1 MGFWGWIVVCGLCVA
16 NARGADRFDP
26 LAGAVE
32 FPPQA
37 VPEQPTWSGDVIPAL
52 TRAGCAAGACHGSFQ
67 GRGGLRLSLLG
78 YDPAFDRESVIL
90 ASGGRRLNFAAPEQS
105 LLWRKAVGDVPHGG
119 GVRFA
124 RDSLAARVLR
134 RYIELG
140 APVDSADAPQPVSLT
155 VHPRNLR
162 LAPGAEATVR
172 AEVRLADGS
181 VKDVT
186 PWVLFDARD
195 EFLCSVDRLGAMRAH
210 SPGKGAITVRY
221 RGLVG
226 VVDVTIPHP
235 DPAPIE
241 GFTPQNFL
249 DPLVLEEWR
258 QLGVA
263 PAPLADDAEF
273 VRRVYG
279 DLIGTLPTPE
289 EAQGFIADT
298 SPDKRTRLIDRLL
311 ERPEYADY
319 WSVKWGDLLRVHRR
333 YVGDKGLAAFSGWLK
348 DALRENRPLSTM
360 ATELLTAKGNVYL
373 SGPVSYFFVDERP
386 EDLAETTAQV
396 FLGVRLQCAR
406 CHHHPM
412 EVWSQEDYW
421 GLAANFARL
430 EVKQTQEL
438 GGQGRY
444 GGIKVLRV
452 ATTIPEKRK
461 LPMDRAPQ
469 ALGGPTFVV
478 TDEATDPRVPLA
490 AWLVAPENPFFAR
503 NIANRYWSYLL
514 GAGLVE
520 QVDDLRDTNPAVMPA
535 VLEALANDFRAGG
548 SDLKRLLRVICNSR
562 VYQTASRLD
571 PDRDRD
577 GRLFTHRT
585 PRQLPAEVL
594 LDAVNRVLDVSESFA
609 GIPEGTRAIAL
620 PDPSIPSDFLATFGR
635 PQRNSPCEC
644 ARTASPNLAQALQL
658 LNSESLQ
665 KKLSRTD
672 GRLSRLLAERSD
684 AEIVEELYWWC
695 YSRPPRRDEG
705 AAVLTLVTEGA
716 SDRREAFED
725 LLWTLFN
732 SSEFVFSH

>member
-1 MGFWGWIVVCGLCVA
+1 MRFWAGIVVCLVCA
-16 NARGADRFDP
+16 TSAPGADRFDP
-26 LAGAVE
+26 LAAGGSLD
-32 FPPQA
+32 A
-37 VPEQPTWSGDVIPAL
+37 VPARPSWSADVIPAL

-78 YDPAFDRESVIL
+78 YDPAHDRETVIL
-90 ASGGRRLNFAAPEQS
+90 ASGGRRLNFAAPHRS
-105 LLWRKAVGDVPHGG
+105 LLLRKAIGEVPHGG
-119 GVRFA
+119 GSRFA
-124 RDSLAARVLR
+124 RDSVAARLVE
-134 RYIELG
+134 RYIEHG
-140 APVDSADAPQPVSLT
+140 APADAADAPQPVSLS
-155 VHPRNLR
+155 VEPRSVR
-162 LAPGAEATVR
+162 LAPGERVSIR
-172 AEVRLADGS
+172 AEVRLSDGTTR
-181 VKDVT
+181 DVT
-186 PWVLFDARD
+186 PWALFDPRD
-195 EFLCSVDRLGAMRAH
+195 EFLCTVDKGGEARGVNA
-210 SPGKGAITVRY
+210 GKAAVSVRY
-221 RGLVG
+221 RGLVA
-226 VVDVTIPHP
+226 VVDVTVPHT

-241 GFTPQNFL
+241 GFSPRNFL
-249 DPLVLEEWR
+249 DPLVLDEWR

-263 PAPLADDAEF
+263 PAPLADDHEF
-273 VRRVYG
+273 ARRVFG

-289 EAQGFIADT
+289 EARAFVVDT
-298 SPDKRTRLIDRLL
+298 DPDKRARLIDRLL

-348 DALRENRPLSTM
+348 GSLRANKPLSTM

-412 EVWSQEDYW
+412 EIWSQDDYW
-421 GLAANFARL
+421 GLAANFAKL

-438 GGQGRY
+438 GSQGRY

-452 ATTIPEKRK
+452 ARTIPEKRR
-461 LPMDRAPQ
+461 LPVDRAPK
-469 ALGGPTFVV
+469 ALGGPTFS
-478 TDEATDPRVPLA
+478 ATGDDADPRVELA

-503 NIANRYWSYLL
+503 NIANRYWSYLM
-514 GAGLVE
+514 GSGLVE
-520 QVDDLRDTNPAVMPA
+520 QVDDLRDTNPAAMPR
-535 VLEALANDFRAGG
+535 VLDALAADFRDGG
-548 SDLKRLLRVICNSR
+548 YDVKRLLRTLCNSR

-571 PDRDRD
+571 PERDRD
-577 GRLFTHRT
+577 GRLFTHRA

-594 LDAVNRVLDVSESFA
+594 LDAVNRIVGVSEAFA

-620 PDPSIPSDFLATFGR
+620 PDPAIPSDFLTTFGR

-644 ARTASPNLAQALQL
+644 ARTANPNLSQALQL
-658 LNSESLQ
+658 VNSESLQ
-665 KKLSRTD
+665 KKLSRDD
-672 GRLSRLLAERSD
+672 GRLTKLLADRSD

-695 YSRPPRRDEG
+695 YSRPSRADEAAKALGLLTEG
-705 AAVLTLVTEGA
+705 AAN
-716 SDRREAFED
+716 RREAFED

>member
-1 MGFWGWIVVCGLCVA
+1 MRVRGWIVVWALCVA

-26 LAGAVE
+26 LVAVDDVVGHD
-32 FPPQA
+32 
-37 VPEQPTWSGDVIPAL
+37 VPEHPTWSGDVVPAL

-78 YDPAFDRESVIL
+78 YDPAHDRESVIL
-90 ASGGRRLNFAAPEQS
+90 ASGGRRLNFAAPERS
-105 LLWRKAVGDVPHGG
+105 LLLRKGVGEVPHGG

-124 RDSLAARVLR
+124 RDSVAARIVR

-140 APVDSADAPQPVSLT
+140 APVDPVDAPQPVALT
-155 VHPRNLR
+155 IVPRRVR
-162 LAPGAEATVR
+162 LAPGEQATIR
-172 AEVRLADGS
+172 AEVRYSDGTAR
-181 VKDVT
+181 DVT

-195 EFLCSVDRLGAMRAH
+195 EFLCSVDKLGAMRAH

-226 VVDVTIPHP
+226 VVDVTIPYSE
-235 DPAPIE
+235 PAPIQ
-241 GFTPQNFL
+241 GFTPRNFL

-273 VRRVYG
+273 VRRVFG

-289 EAQGFIADT
+289 EARTFVADP
-298 SPDKRTRLIDRLL
+298 SPDKRSRLIDRLL
-311 ERPEYADY
+311 ERPEYVDFWA
-319 WSVKWGDLLRVHRR
+319 VKWGDLLRVHRR
-333 YVGDKGLAAFSGWLK
+333 YVGDKGLAAFSGWLRE
-348 DALRENRPLSTM
+348 ALRENRPLSTM

-373 SGPVSYFFVDERP
+373 SGPVSYYFVDERP

-444 GGIKVLRV
+444 GGVKVLRV
-452 ATTIPEKRK
+452 ARTIPEKRK
-461 LPMDRAPQ
+461 LPVDRAPK
-469 ALGGPTFVV
+469 ALGGPTFAV
-478 TDEATDPRVPLA
+478 TEEANDPRVALA
-490 AWLVAPENPFFAR
+490 AWLVDPDNPFFAR

-514 GAGLVE
+514 GSGLVE
-520 QVDDLRDTNPAVMPA
+520 QVDDLRDTNPAVMPG
-535 VLEALANDFRAGG
+535 VLEALAHDFRAGG
-548 SDLKRLLRVICNSR
+548 YDVKRLLRVICNSR

-577 GRLFTHRT
+577 GRLFTHRS

-620 PDPSIPSDFLATFGR
+620 PDPSIPSDFLTTFGR

-644 ARTASPNLAQALQL
+644 ARTVSPNLAQALQL
-658 LNSESLQ
+658 LNSETLQ
-665 KKLSRTD
+665 KKLSRGD
-672 GRLSRLLAERSD
+672 GRLTRLLAERSD
-684 AEIVEELYWWC
+684 GEVVEELYWWC
-695 YSRPPRRDEG
+695 YSRPPRTDE
-705 AAVLTLVTEGA
+705 AAAARTLVTEGGA
-716 SDRREAFED
+716 NRREAFED